1 MYNYSQKEH
10 IFTKKSFK
18 LHSIMKLNSTILLLI
33 VTFGISM
40 AQDKSKEYAASI
52 TIEDLR
58 KHLTFIASDSLKG
71 RDTGSEGQNIAARYI
86 ANHFESLGLLPIINS
101 ESGKKDFFQRFDL
114 YQKSW
119 TDAYLSF
126 GKSKKEMFKDFY
138 PNGLVN
144 IPEEESVEVVFV
156 GYGIENDKL
165 NQYANVDVQGKA
177 VVFFEGEPKDKN
189 GNYIYSTNVGIS
201 DWSEKSGLQKKINI
215 ALNHGAKMFFVIPE
229 TERAN
234 FETQAAERKVML
246 SRYSPLS
253 LQSANKMEK
262 PSSNPTFFISKEL
275 AGEWFGMKNIQKA
288 STNFTQLKKIKSAQI
303 SVKVR
308 RGETKLQT
316 QNVLALLEG
325 TDKKDEIIVITAH
338 YDHVGVQDGK
348 IYNGADDD
356 GSGTCA
362 VLEIAE
368 AFAKAAKEGYR
379 PRRSILFMTVTG
391 EEKGLF
397 GSQYFTDIN
406 PAVPLKNIVCDLN
419 IDMIGRID
427 KAHAPKEDYVYLI
440 GSDKLSSEL
449 HQISEEVNEKYVKY
463 QLDYTYNNPD
473 DPNRFYYRSDHY
485 NFAKNKIPV
494 IFYFTGVHEDYHG
507 PGDDVEKIMF
517 PKYSEITKLVFQTA
531 WELVNREN
539 RIKVDSNKR

>member
-1 MYNYSQKEH
+1 
-10 IFTKKSFK
+10 
-18 LHSIMKLNSTILLLI
+18 MKLNSTILLLI

-40 AQDKSKEYAASI
+40 AQDKSKEYAESI
-52 TIEDLR
+52 TTDDLR

-71 RDTGSEGQNIAARYI
+71 RDTGSEEQNIAARYI
-86 ANHFESLGLLPIINS
+86 ANHFENLGLLPIIQTGS
-101 ESGKKDFFQRFDL
+101 DSKSFFQRFSL

-119 TDAYLSF
+119 TDAYLIDA
-126 GKSKKEMFKDFY
+126 KSKKVMFRDFY

-144 IPEEESVEVVFV
+144 IPEEENIELVYV
-156 GYGIENDKL
+156 GYGIENDKKSDYP
-165 NQYANVDVQGKA
+165 NDVKGKA
-177 VVFFEGEPKDKN
+177 VVFWEGEPKDTH
-189 GNYIYSTNVGIS
+189 GNYLYSASANVS
-201 DWSEKSGLQKKINI
+201 DWSDKSGLQKKINI
-215 ALNHGAKMFFVIPE
+215 ALNHGATMFFVIAD

-234 FETQAAERKVML
+234 FESQAAERKIML

-253 LQSANKMEK
+253 LQSSAKTEK

-275 AGEWFGMKNIQKA
+275 ASEWFGKKNIQ
-288 STNFTQLKKIKSAQI
+288 SISDLNKKTKKTKPVRIAI
-303 SVKVR
+303 KVR
-308 RGETKLQT
+308 RGEKHLET
-316 QNVLALLEG
+316 QNVLAFLEG
-325 TDKKDEIIVITAH
+325 TDKKEEVIVITAH

-368 AFAKAAKEGYR
+368 AFAKASKEGYR

-397 GSQYFTDIN
+397 GSQYFTDIS
-406 PAVPLKNIVCDLN
+406 PAIPLKNIVCDLN

-427 KAHAPKEDYVYLI
+427 KAHAPKEEYVYLI

-449 HQISEEVNEKYVKY
+449 HQISEDVNEKYTKY

-517 PKYSEITKLVFQTA
+517 PKYSQITKLVFQTA